1 MPLIDLKTDLKSLKY
16 GKDTLGGGYSGQ
28 PYIQTEIPDSFNSLG
43 PREDFLLRGG
53 VNAITDSLTDVKRLG
68 KMFIDTKSPNGL
80 LFIAKQQLL
89 SRTAVRTQ
97 ASGVLNEGIYSP
109 LNTLAEAGVVA
120 LGGHL
125 NKQGINP
132 FAQTGA
138 YATNPNLYSTRVK
151 SYQPTD
157 QNRLA
162 ELYRAVTDNISI
174 NNFNFSGIG
183 LNVGNNIL
191 TYGGG
196 PNSPLGVGKTGI
208 RFVDPIYRTG
218 NQNALKVSN
227 PDYFYGK
234 NQQRSVNENNKQVG
248 GLQVAVENKSWIKGG
263 IVFTAGAK
271 TFYPNELPNITVNSP
286 QSASLLNIPNGP
298 LTWTPKQDVTPPE
311 GFKYNPLNSKGIS
324 TSGSVYEKTFKV
336 WSKETS
342 QRDPQGNQNWYNDV
356 YNTGSLDPYGP
367 ILTGSLSQTQ
377 RPNGRTE
384 LTKPPLGVSVEWFN
398 TTKLEDSVSFPD
410 LTTGGGYTY
419 ELNSFVSVYSPKKA
433 GTFPETNKEKIHA
446 NNTWT
451 YDQVDIISPYKTT
464 SVGPDDPTTS
474 PKRNGSIASPKI
486 QDFRAILRSKLKDK
500 QLEAA
505 VNSGATPFAPDYN
518 TANIENRVGLGDPG
532 QRSGNDYANYA
543 RGVLEN
549 IGNGPKSKYNGQA
562 GVTNVEGLGNA
573 ALGLDKINSLPV
585 YRSQAVTDNDI
596 KNDLVKFRIAII
608 DNDSPNFKTFLHFRA
623 FLGNM
628 SDSYSANW
636 NGFNYLGRGE
646 QFFTYGGFTRQI
658 SLSWTVAA
666 QSKEELIPMYKKLNY
681 LASTLTPDY
690 SANGY
695 MRGNLAQLTVGGY
708 VYEMPGIITSLTYD
722 IAEDS
727 PWEIGI
733 NAIGGDDGT
742 VKELPHIVRV
752 TGFNFIPIHDFA
764 PRTQNL
770 IYNSDGKGF
779 PEFYGDQRFISLA
792 NGPSINNSNYN
803 SSDTAVSPP
812 PIITNTTPTAP
823 ISSDVTLGNQNNLV
837 LGGQGSI
844 FG

>member
-1 MPLIDLKTDLKSLKY
+1 MPLINLKTDLKSLKY

-28 PYIQTEIPDSFNSLG
+28 PYIQTEIPDSFNNLG

-53 VNAITDSLTDVKRLG
+53 INAVTDSLTDVKRLG
-68 KMFIDTKSPNGL
+68 KMFVDTKSPNGL

-97 ASGVLNEGIYSP
+97 ASGILNEGIYSP

-120 LGGHL
+120 FGGHL

-138 YATNPNLYSTRVK
+138 YSNNPNLYSTRVK
-151 SYQPTD
+151 SYQPTE

-183 LNVGNNIL
+183 LNVGNNVL

-196 PNSPLGVGKTGI
+196 PDSPLGIGKTGI

-234 NQQRSVNENNKQVG
+234 NQQRSVNESNKQVG
-248 GLQVAVENKSWIKGG
+248 GLQVSAINKPWIKS
-263 IVFTAGAK
+263 
-271 TFYPNELPNITVNSP
+271 ELYDLPSVTINSP
-286 QSASLLNIPNGP
+286 QSASLLNIPSGP
-298 LTWTPKQDVTPPE
+298 LTWIPNFIEGINYTSNGQDFSRYLPTFAHPTDVTGPINNK
-311 GFKYNPLNSKGIS
+311 GVSGKYFGLVG
-324 TSGSVYEKTFKV
+324 GVFAE
-336 WSKETS
+336 
-342 QRDPQGNQNWYNDV
+342 V
-356 YNTGSLDPYGP
+356 YNAEGQLGAGYNYFNVYDP
-367 ILTGSLSQTQ
+367 
-377 RPNGRTE
+377 
-384 LTKPPLGVSVEWFN
+384 N
-398 TTKLEDSVSFPD
+398 TTPGNTWPD
-410 LTTGGGYTY
+410 NTDL
-419 ELNSFVSVYSPKKA
+419 
-433 GTFPETNKEKIHA
+433 IHA

-451 YDQVDIISPYKTT
+451 YDQRDIISPYKTT

-474 PKRNGSIASPKI
+474 PDRQGSIASPKI
-486 QDFRAILRSKLKDK
+486 QDFRAILRSKLKDT
-500 QLEAA
+500 QLEVA

-532 QRSGNDYANYA
+532 QRSGNDYSNYA

-549 IGNGPKSKYNGQA
+549 NGNGIKSRYNGQA
-562 GVTNVEGLGNA
+562 GFTNVEGLGNA
-573 ALGLDKINSLPV
+573 TLGLDKINSLPV
-585 YRSQAVTDNDI
+585 YRSSAVTNNDI

-623 FLGNM
+623 FLGGM
-628 SDSYSANW
+628 SDSYNATW

-646 QFFTYGGFTRQI
+646 QFFTYGGFTRQL

-722 IAEDS
+722 ISDDT

-733 NAIGGDDGT
+733 NAAGGDDGT
-742 VKELPHIVRV
+742 VKELPHIIRV
-752 TGFNFIPIHDFA
+752 TGFNFIPIHNFI
-764 PRTQNL
+764 PKTQTL
-770 IYNSDGKGF
+770 IYDNDGIGF
-779 PEFYGDQRFISLA
+779 PEYYGDQRFISLA

-803 SSDTAVSPP
+803 SLDTAVSPP
-812 PIITNTTPTAP
+812 PIITNTTPTSP
-823 ISSDVTLGNQNNLV
+823 VSSDVTIGNQNNLV